1 MHQFSAQLTSHCDQ
15 THHVAPQRTPGR
27 TFHPTSTTMKHAL
40 HPALIAFA
48 ASLSTLSAHAHE
60 GHGMP
65 GVAHWHSTDVLGF
78 LAAAVAVGAAVWFK
92 GRK

>member
-1 MHQFSAQLTSHCDQ
+1 MRISPATIKSS
-15 THHVAPQRTPGR
+15 RTTPPPELRPAR
-27 TFHPTSTTMKHAL
+27 TFYPTSTTMKHAL
-40 HPALIAFA
+40 YTALIAFSA
-48 ASLSTLSAHAHE
+48 GLISLSAHAHE